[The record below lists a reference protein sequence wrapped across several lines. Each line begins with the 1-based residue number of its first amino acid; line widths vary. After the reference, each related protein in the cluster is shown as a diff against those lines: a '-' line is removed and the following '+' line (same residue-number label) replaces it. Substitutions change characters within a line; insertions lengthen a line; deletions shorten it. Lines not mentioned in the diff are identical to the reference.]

1 LYISKCSTRETDSR
15 TSKLSTSR
23 TRDLLAAMKKYFPY
37 SHSRRV
43 CCALRHTLIIP
54 RGRWMA
60 RRGLKDTNTNV
71 DDSVEPSTIFGRP
84 WNRYLITR
92 TSIVPPPLRWR
103 EKNRFF
109 DGLTRIDGPSSIIE
123 RSKARRRV
131 VRPEQRFSMADENY
145 ALRVFSFV
153 VREQFSPVAAP
164 FISNACYAVVYTIRY
179 VENVQKINRDVSV
192 VERAEEKLPPI
203 ANKYNR

>member
-1 LYISKCSTRETDSR
+1 
-15 TSKLSTSR
+15 
-23 TRDLLAAMKKYFPY
+23 
-37 SHSRRV
+37 
-43 CCALRHTLIIP
+43 
-54 RGRWMA
+54 
-60 RRGLKDTNTNV
+60 
-71 DDSVEPSTIFGRP
+71 
-84 WNRYLITR
+84 
-92 TSIVPPPLRWR
+92 
-103 EKNRFF
+103 
-109 DGLTRIDGPSSIIE
+109 
-123 RSKARRRV
+123 
-131 VRPEQRFSMADENY
+131 MADENY